1 MEFENL
7 SNFSLKNSESLLL
20 GNLLYTKI
28 KGAIINEE
36 DKATLFIMYPLYPET
51 NSKGVVFTVDKNQ
64 FGIFL
69 DKYLKICETE
79 EEYELCREIKD
90 LKNKV
95 Y

>member
-7 SNFSLKNSESLLL
+7 NSFSLKNSESLIL
-20 GNLLYTKI
+20 GNLLYSKI

-36 DKATLFIMYPLYPET
+36 DKATIFIMHPLDPET
-51 NSKGVVFTVDKNQ
+51 NSEGVVFTVDKKQ

-79 EEYELCREIKD
+79 EAYELCQEIKD

-95 Y
+95 F